1 MIPIIETMTTSERM
15 LRLLSLLQTHRYWPG
30 SELADRLEV
39 SERTLRRD
47 VDRLRGLGYDVDA
60 ARGVAGGYQLRAGK
74 TLPPLLLDNDEAVA
88 IAVGLRSH
96 ATSVL
101 DGGGEVAVRALTKVV
116 AMMPPALRGRMEA
129 LDAATTP
136 VPGPT
141 GPGGHNGGGRRP
153 TTIDATTLTT
163 LAACCRDRDIVRFGY
178 VAHSG
183 ERTDRRVEPH
193 QLVSYAQRWYL
204 VAFDLVRQDWRSF
217 RLDRVDDVRVFG
229 GRFTPREIPGGSA
242 LEYVKRG
249 RRERPRQYLADVR
262 FETSA
267 DEVRQATGG
276 WGEVTQEGAAARWR
290 IGIDTLDWPV
300 MLLAAIDADFTVL
313 GPPELAER
321 VRAVAERLARCGAR
335 SDP

>member
-129 LDAATTP
+129 LDAAM
-136 VPGPT
+136 PGALT
-141 GPGGHNGGGRRP
+141 GPNGHGRRRA
-153 TTIDATTLTT
+153 TIDATILTT
-163 LAACCRDRDIVRFGY
+163 LAACCRDHDIVRFGY

-229 GRFTPREIPGGSA
+229 GRFSPREIPGGSA

-249 RRERPRQYLADVR
+249 RRDRPRAYVADVR
-262 FETSA
+262 FETSL
-267 DEVRQATGG
+267 DVVREATGG
-276 WGEVTQEGAAARWR
+276 WGELTQEGTAVRWR
-290 IGIDTLDWPV
+290 LGVDTLEWPV
-300 MLLAAIDADFTVL
+300 MLLAAVDADFTVL

-321 VRAVAERLARCGAR
+321 VRAAGDRLTRCTTPG
-335 SDP
+335 